1 MGSDSVKS
9 MAEALVDYVW
19 EEGAAV
25 EGENL
30 RIWSQRS
37 DTTLGIYSV
46 KVEAFFEGE
55 HLMISFLGFSF
66 LSDERV

>member
-1 MGSDSVKS
+1 MKS
-9 MAEALVDYVW
+9 MAEALSDYVW
-19 EEGAAV
+19 EEGEVV

-37 DTTLGIYSV
+37 DTTLGISSV

-55 HLMISFLGFSF
+55 RIEYWFCTNIVE
-66 LSDERV
+66 D